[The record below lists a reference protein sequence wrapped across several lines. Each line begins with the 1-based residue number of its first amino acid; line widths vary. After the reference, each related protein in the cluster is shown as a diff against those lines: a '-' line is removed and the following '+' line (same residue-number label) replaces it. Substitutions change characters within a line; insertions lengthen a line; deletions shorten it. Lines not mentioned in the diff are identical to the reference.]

1 VTIGYVIAFE
11 PWDQLSR
18 LTRYGFFEVLVE
30 LAIIWI
36 VVFWIWRF
44 VEGTRAAG
52 AVRGIVVVAFGAMA
66 LRLLAPVES
75 FRRLA
80 FLFDNI
86 LGFAALALVI
96 IFQPE
101 LRRAVIR
108 LGETSIFRPPTS
120 DMSPVI
126 DEIVEAAS
134 FLSKNSF
141 GAIIAIER
149 SVGLKETVEA
159 GRYLN
164 ADVSAELIQSIFWPN
179 NPLHDMGVVIRG
191 SKIVAAGV
199 QFPLAHPLE
208 MADPQLGTRH
218 RAAVGLT
225 RAVDALCIVISEET
239 GSISLGERGK
249 LTRWLD
255 PDALRRELGE
265 RLAVQA
271 ESAKDEPPPKVEQT
285 LSGEN
290 AEEQAA

>member
-1 VTIGYVIAFE
+1 MATFSPFILFQ
-11 PWDQLSR
+11 PLSQLTR
-18 LTRYGFFEVLVE
+18 LTSYGFFEVLVE
-30 LAIIWI
+30 LAVIWI
-36 VVFWIWRF
+36 LVYWIWRF

-52 AVRGIVVVAFGAMA
+52 AVRGIIVVALVAMG
-66 LRLLAPVES
+66 LRLLTPVES

-108 LGETSIFRPPTS
+108 LGETSIFRQQTS
-120 DMSPVI
+120 DMAPVI
-126 DEIVEAAS
+126 DEIVEACG

-149 SVGLKETVEA
+149 TVGLKETVEA
-159 GRYLN
+159 GRFLN
-164 ADVSAELIQSIFWPN
+164 ADVSAELLQSIFWPN

-191 SKIVAAGV
+191 GKIVAAGV

-239 GSISLGERGK
+239 GSISLAERGK
-249 LTRWLD
+249 LTRWLS
-255 PDALRRELGE
+255 PDDLRGELTE
-265 RLAVQA
+265 RLAAVEEA
-271 ESAKDEPPPKVEQT
+271 EKEKAPDVDET
-285 LSGEN
+285 LSGEK